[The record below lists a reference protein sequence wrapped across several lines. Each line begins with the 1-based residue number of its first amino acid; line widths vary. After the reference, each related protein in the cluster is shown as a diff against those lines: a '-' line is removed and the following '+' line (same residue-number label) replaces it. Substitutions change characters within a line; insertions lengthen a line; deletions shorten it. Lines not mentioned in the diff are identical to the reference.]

1 MVGGCR
7 VYHIEKHIPPSSLI
21 GKGYRGRILHRELMK
36 SFKDVYGVFY
46 HQNVIDDIFCKGYV
60 KGRYETIRLNQRD
73 KILIAIDILR
83 GDEIPGR
90 GENRALYENY
100 LNGHRRYAKIVCRD
114 IYSDY
119 PEYGDFIAEYFSS
132 DNSQ

>member
-90 GENRALYENY
+90 GENRALYKIILTDIEGMPK
-100 LNGHRRYAKIVCRD
+100 LYAVI
-114 IYSDY
+114 
-119 PEYGDFIAEYFSS
+119 FIRIIPSMVIS
-132 DNSQ
+132 

>member
-21 GKGYRGRILHRELMK
+21 GKGYRGRIVHRKLMK
-36 SFKDVYGVFY
+36 SFKNEHGCFY
-46 HQNVIDDIFCKGYV
+46 HQSVIDDIFCKGYV
-60 KGRYETIRLNQRD
+60 KGRYETIHLSQRD

-90 GENRALYENY
+90 GEKRALYESY
-100 LNGHRRYAKIVCRD
+100 LNGHRRYAKMVCWNV
-114 IYSDY
+114 YADY
-119 PEYGDFIAEYFSS
+119 PEYGDFISEYFSS
-132 DNSQ
+132 DDSQ